1 MPRRFFPSLLAL
13 VLVAPLRAEQL
24 TQADASAA
32 QPAGASAETRKDK
45 QAPTPEP
52 APVHLEPVVIS
63 SPLEEKVSDM
73 ARPVTVL
80 TDKELRLKIGNTIG
94 ETLKQEAGV
103 TSESFGPGVGIPV
116 IRGQTGPRVQ
126 VMTNSIGTGDVSQ
139 ISPDHANAVE
149 PVLADRVEVLRGPA
163 TLLYGSGAIGGI
175 VNVIDNRIPSLV
187 PDKLMTATGEQRFN
201 SVSGQTTTNLKVEG
215 GEDLVSYHL
224 DGFYRDGNNL
234 HIGGPAIDEAGARKT
249 DLALEG
255 SPIQNSYGVIP
266 NTESRAKGGSAGF
279 SLVGEPGFAG
289 VSINYLGN
297 NYGIPPD
304 GVAGAGYTRINLKE
318 SRYDFKSEL
327 NAPVD
332 FVETVRMR
340 FGHINYTHTE
350 LDNGA
355 AATVFTKQTNEG
367 RLEVVHR
374 PIGIVKGVVGVQ
386 MAAADFDAVDKGA
399 PQALVPKS
407 QLGSY
412 GVFAVE
418 SFELGAG
425 LYELG
430 LRGESDSIDPQGG
443 PNRSYAPISASGSG
457 QWKLDDLNT
466 VSFAATRSQR
476 APQVQELFSHGV
488 HDATHSYE
496 LGDPNLIPETSYN
509 LDWGYRFKGRG
520 LSVELNVFQ
529 NFVNDYIYQQIT
541 DQVFNDDTG
550 QFEKVCTNPGACF
563 PVVQTTQAGA
573 YFLGYEGN
581 VKFPLMENHYG
592 ALDLTLF
599 SDFTR
604 GQFVNGGNVPRM
616 PPLRYGL
623 QLDYAYDEHWS
634 SNLRL
639 TRGEKQIYPG
649 PNDAMTNGYVLL
661 NLGVQYEVKAFKDA
675 DVLVFA
681 QGNNLLNDNLRNST
695 SYLRYFAP
703 EPGRGAELG
712 IRVTY

>member
-1 MPRRFFPSLLAL
+1 MFKRSSLSFYFIA
-13 VLVAPLRAEQL
+13 LVAPLHAAEV
-24 TQADASAA
+24 SE
-32 QPAGASAETRKDK
+32 PAGKPVGNEMSPPAVDA
-45 QAPTPEP
+45 EP
-52 APVHLEPVVIS
+52 ASVELEPVVVS

-80 TDKELRLKIGNTIG
+80 TDKELRTKIGTTIG

-103 TSESFGPGVGIPV
+103 TSGSFGPGVGIPV

-149 PVLADRVEVLRGPA
+149 PVLADRVEILRGPA

-175 VNVIDNRIPSLV
+175 VNVLDNRIPSLV

-215 GEDLVSYHL
+215 GQDLVSYHL
-224 DGFYRDGNNL
+224 DGFYRESNNL
-234 HIGGPAIDEAGARKT
+234 HIGGPAIAETQARQT
-249 DLALEG
+249 DLALQG

-266 NTESRAKGGSAGF
+266 NTENRAKGGSAGF

-304 GVAGAGYTRINLKE
+304 GSPGAGDTRINLKE

-332 FVETVRMR
+332 FVEIVRMR

-350 LDNGA
+350 LNDGVA
-355 AATVFTKQTNEG
+355 AARFNKTTNEG
-367 RLEVVHR
+367 RLEVAHQ

-386 MAAADFDAVDKGA
+386 MSSADFEAIEIGSPD
-399 PQALVPKS
+399 ALVPKS

-425 LYELG
+425 VYELG

-443 PNRSYAPISASGSG
+443 PNRSYAPISASASG
-457 QWKLDDLNT
+457 QWKLDDEHA
-466 VSFAATRSQR
+466 VSFAVTRSQR
-476 APQVQELFSHGV
+476 APQVQELFTDGV

-496 LGDPNLIPETSYN
+496 LGDPNLTEETSYN
-509 LDWGYRFKGRG
+509 FDWGYRYRGRG
-520 LSVELNVFQ
+520 ISAELNVFQ

-541 DQVFNDDTG
+541 DEVFNEDSE
-550 QFEKVCTNPGACF
+550 QFEKACTSPGACF

-581 VKFPLMENHYG
+581 VKFSLMENRYG
-592 ALDLTLF
+592 VLDLTLF

-634 SNLRL
+634 GNLRL
-639 TRGEKQIYPG
+639 TRGEKQIYAG
-649 PNDAMTNGYVLL
+649 QNDAMTNGYVLL

-681 QGNNLLNDNLRNST
+681 QGNNLLNDNIRNST

-703 EPGRGAELG
+703 EAGRGAELG
-712 IRVTY
+712 IRITY

>member
-1 MPRRFFPSLLAL
+1 MLKRFSLSLCSIALAAPIHAAEVSEPAGKRVPS
-13 VLVAPLRAEQL
+13 EK
-24 TQADASAA
+24 D
-32 QPAGASAETRKDK
+32 QPAAGV
-45 QAPTPEP
+45 EP
-52 APVHLEPVVIS
+52 APVQLEPVVIS
-63 SPLEEKVSDM
+63 SPLEERVSEM

-80 TDKELRLKIGNTIG
+80 TGSELRRKIGGTIG

-175 VNVIDNRIPSLV
+175 VNVLDNRIPSLV

-215 GEDLVSYHL
+215 GQDLVSYHL

-234 HIGGPAIDEAGARKT
+234 HIGGPAIAETQARQT
-249 DLALEG
+249 DLALQG

-266 NTESRAKGGSAGF
+266 NTENRAKGGSAGF

-304 GVAGAGYTRINLKE
+304 GSPGAGDTRINLKE

-350 LDNGA
+350 LDDSVA
-355 AATVFTKQTNEG
+355 AARFNKTTNEG
-367 RLEVVHR
+367 RLEVVHQ

-386 MAAADFDAVDKGA
+386 MSSADFEAIEIGSPD
-399 PQALVPKS
+399 ALVPKS

-430 LRGESDSIDPQGG
+430 LRGESDSVDPQGG

-457 QWKLDDLNT
+457 QWKLDDEHT

-476 APQVQELFSHGV
+476 APQVQELFTDGV

-496 LGDPNLIPETSYN
+496 LGDPNLIEETSYN
-509 LDWGYRFKGRG
+509 FDWGYRYKSHGI
-520 LSVELNVFQ
+520 SAELNVFQ

-541 DQVFNDDTG
+541 DEVFNEDTE
-550 QFEKVCTNPGACF
+550 QFENACTSPGACF

-592 ALDLTLF
+592 VIDLTLF

-616 PPLRYGL
+616 PPLRYGF

-639 TRGEKQIYPG
+639 TRGEKQIYAG
-649 PNDAMTNGYVLL
+649 QNDAMTNGYVLL

-681 QGNNLLNDNLRNST
+681 QGNNLLNDNIRNST

-703 EPGRGAELG
+703 EAGRGAELG
-712 IRVTY
+712 IRITY